1 MGQDKVF
8 INYSLTRFV
17 LGVTYRK
24 RVCLIIHL
32 GWFQLGI
39 GLTSGAKGFGFWQD

>member
-24 RVCLIIHL
+24 RVYLIVHI